1 MSVRF
6 ITHTTQHQRF
16 LTTYREILDQAHREG
31 ISYIPELVSHNAD
44 YTICL
49 CNFPTSNPC
58 TEIADLHV
66 SVFGTTGTP
75 SICGLKAIQKAMWL
89 LTVVGKTRG
98 SLNLDSLS
106 EVPWIREILNDRW
119 ADGNP
124 HYLLAMNAFHL
135 QPR

>member
-1 MSVRF
+1 
-6 ITHTTQHQRF
+6 
-16 LTTYREILDQAHREG
+16 
-31 ISYIPELVSHNAD
+31 
-44 YTICL
+44 
-49 CNFPTSNPC
+49 
-58 TEIADLHV
+58 
-66 SVFGTTGTP
+66 
-75 SICGLKAIQKAMWL
+75 MWL